1 LTDDVSVVPRIE
13 FRKTV
18 DKVLFRM
25 DATLRTDSN
34 DAASF
39 LERHPVR
46 CFLLFALCHAALW
59 TILPVLTQPN
69 APLDTLEMIF
79 WGHEWQP
86 GYYKHPPLP
95 AWLAEFACSFST
107 SDVWPTYVLC
117 QLATLGCFWGAF
129 QIGREMRGNVT
140 GLLAVALLEGCYY
153 YNFTTTEFNN
163 NVTSRVW
170 WALTILFVYRGVKR
184 QHLLAWSLA
193 GVCLGL
199 GMLSKYDTAILA
211 IVMVAFSFIHPA
223 GRKCWKT
230 PGPAACLIA
239 ALVVF
244 SPHVVWLF
252 NNDFPT
258 VSYFL
263 SRSGSEH
270 AWSSHFILP
279 LKFAAAQAGAV
290 LPMLILAVP
299 LIGFRWKFRKLDS
312 DEDRFNR
319 DFLVWFAFGPFILV
333 EIVGLLLG
341 VRIQSMWGTAMWT
354 YAGVALLF
362 FLQLDLNHDTI
373 RQTLYRSAVC
383 ASLVALV
390 FASRNTVLPH
400 FRGKSS
406 RIHFPGKQL
415 AAEVERLYR
424 QAAGESPAIIGGPW
438 WEASNVA
445 FYGKEPASVFADL
458 DESIAPWLTDQKMT
472 QRGGVIV
479 WTKFERESDYQASI
493 VRRFP
498 QAHFAGPLEFAPQTS
513 AELAPVCFGVAIVMP
528 ESSRPVAVST
538 QQTGDDSTTPSN
550 DVARVKQNM
559 ASIPAPAMFDEN
571 QRR

>member
-1 LTDDVSVVPRIE
+1 
-13 FRKTV
+13 
-18 DKVLFRM
+18 M
-25 DATLRTDSN
+25 DATLDS
-34 DAASF
+34 DSDGVAGF

-46 CFLLFALCHAALW
+46 CFLLFALCHATLW
-59 TILPVLTQPN
+59 TALPTLTQPN
-69 APLDTLEMIF
+69 APLDTLEMIY
-79 WGHEWQP
+79 WGHEWQA

-107 SDVWPTYVLC
+107 NDVWPTYILC

-129 QIGREMRGNVT
+129 QVGREMRGNVT

-170 WALTILFVYRGVKR
+170 WALTILCVYRGVKR
-184 QHLLAWSLA
+184 QQLRSWILA

-211 IVMVAFSFIHPA
+211 IVMAAFSIIHPD
-223 GRKCWKT
+223 GRKSWKT
-230 PGPAACLIA
+230 PGPAACLVA

-244 SPHVVWLF
+244 APHVAWLF

-258 VSYFL
+258 VNYFL
-263 SRSGSEH
+263 QRSGSEH
-270 AWSSHFILP
+270 QWSSHIILP

-299 LIGFRWKFRKLDS
+299 LIGFRWKFRKLES

-319 DFLVWFAFGPFILV
+319 DFLIWFACGPFILV

-341 VRIQSMWGTAMWT
+341 VRIRSMWGTAMWS
-354 YAGVALLF
+354 YAGVVLLF
-362 FLQLDLNHDTI
+362 FLQLNLSREAICRTVI
-373 RQTLYRSAVC
+373 RSAIC
-383 ASLVALV
+383 AGLAALV
-390 FASRNTVLPH
+390 FVGQNSGLPH
-400 FRGKSS
+400 LRGRAS
-406 RIHFPGKQL
+406 RIHFPGRQL
-415 AAEVERLYR
+415 AAKVNALYR
-424 QAAGESPAIIGGPW
+424 QAAGDDPTIVGGPW

-445 FYGKEPASVFADL
+445 FYGEKSASVFAGL
-458 DESIAPWLTDQKMT
+458 DESINPWITEQELN

-479 WTKFERESDYQASI
+479 WTKFEGDSAYQEDI

-498 QAHFAGPLEFAPQTS
+498 HARFPPPLELDYQT
-513 AELAPVCFGVAIVMP
+513 AAKLTPVRIGVAIVVPENVRYSEPAFAGSIARDMP
-528 ESSRPVAVST
+528 DALV
-538 QQTGDDSTTPSN
+538 TTN
-550 DVARVKQNM
+550 H
-559 ASIPAPAMFDEN
+559 
-571 QRR
+571 